1 MKMINNKIEKEIKK
15 LKFLAEDLMAIPYGS
30 IDSKCRKKEYVMAR
44 IATAAFIIFEVGF
57 SEEQAK
63 KYIKRDRTS
72 FYHYKKKHLDYM
84 QSSKNFPTYFEFYN
98 HLIDAYMRDSKRF
111 FKTRKSFEFYV
122 EIQKAKNEQKKIS
135 RRLRELDKEA
145 KRIGL

>member
-1 MKMINNKIEKEIKK
+1 
-15 LKFLAEDLMAIPYGS
+15 
-30 IDSKCRKKEYVMAR
+30 MAR

-57 SEEQAK
+57 NEEQAK

-84 QSSKNFPTYFEFYN
+84 QSPKNFPTYFEFYN
-98 HLIDAYMRDSKRF
+98 QLIDAYMRDSKRF
-111 FKTRKSFEFYV
+111 FKTRKSFEFYM
-122 EIQKAKNEQKKIS
+122 EIQKAKNEQSKIS

>member
-1 MKMINNKIEKEIKK
+1 MTNNKIETEIKK
-15 LKFLAEDLMAIPYGS
+15 LKFLAEDLIEIPYGS
-30 IDSKCRKKEYVMAR
+30 IDSSCRKKEFVMAR

-84 QSSKNFPTYFEFYN
+84 KSSKNFPIY
-98 HLIDAYMRDSKRF
+98 
-111 FKTRKSFEFYV
+111 FEFYV
-122 EIQKAKNEQKKIS
+122 EIEKAKNQQKEIT
-135 RRLRELDKEA
+135 RRLKELDKEA